1 MKIYA
6 VADIHAKPR
15 RLETIRSVVADLSPD
30 CVVIAGDIISYF
42 RPGSVLETLDALAVP
57 VFVVRGN
64 SDLSG
69 LEKRFVSFANITS
82 LHGRRVLFREIP
94 LVGISGAIPVPFRTR
109 IRFAEKGLF
118 SQIRSIVDERT
129 VLVVHPPPYGTRDR
143 IGGKVSAGSKGV
155 RGLVQHARPQVVI
168 CGHIHEDAGIDR
180 IGPTIIVN
188 CCMTGKNRGALIT
201 LSSPRDPEGGETAN
215 REPSDLQS
223 PERKPRGRETAD
235 RAPIVEML

>member
-15 RLETIRSVVADLSPD
+15 RLETIRSVVADLRPD
-30 CVVIAGDIISYF
+30 CVVIAGDIISYI
-42 RPGSVLETLDALAVP
+42 RPGPALAALDALSVP

-69 LEKRFVSFANITS
+69 LEKRFASFANITS

-109 IRFAEKGLF
+109 IRFVEKGLF

-129 VLVVHPPPYGTRDR
+129 ILVVHPPPYGARDR
-143 IGGKVSAGSKGV
+143 VGGKVSAGSKGV
-155 RGLVQHARPQVVI
+155 RGLVQHARPQVLI

-188 CCMTGKNRGALIT
+188 CCITGKNRGALIT
-201 LSSPRDPEGGETAN
+201 LEPGRKSADRETT
-215 REPSDLQS
+215 
-223 PERKPRGRETAD
+223 GRE
-235 RAPIVEML
+235 PIVEML